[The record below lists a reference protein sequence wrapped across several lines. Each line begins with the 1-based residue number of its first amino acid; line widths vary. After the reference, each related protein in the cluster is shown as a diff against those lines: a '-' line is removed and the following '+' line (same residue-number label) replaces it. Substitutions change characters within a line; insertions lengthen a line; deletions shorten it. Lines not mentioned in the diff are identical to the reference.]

1 MWTQRWYHDN
11 ETLLP
16 LELDIMYHMI
26 YLELILMSQNIS
38 ISLSYLWVSEWRST
52 TPHWIYGI
60 MHRRWAPYKRL
71 LRLRISQV
79 PPFHFV
85 RFVQTH
91 QHFKWFFNGMVAS
104 FWSIFTWAETYTR
117 HWPTHIR
124 YSRANHWVHKSYTT
138 VRQMIIY
145 WIICSSTLLLM
156 VQLAQCYCS
165 DIFAFSA
172 SNLTAGALSPSFSSS
187 RSSSHSF
194 CLSCSRS
201 LASHTLY
208 LIHSMNNQRSSH
220 LGFTLSPMIEEKCR
234 QKPKNLWHQNK
245 FHIMT
250 LLEFIALPT
259 ESVNIF
265 QFQCKFKLANLFQ
278 IAGSGGGIPLCV
290 CARPVRLIQITE
302 QQQQQ
307 KNFWLSAKYINR
319 TPFY

>member
-220 LGFTLSPMIEEKCR
+220 LGFTLSPMKNAG
-234 QKPKNLWHQNK
+234 KNPKIYDIKTNFTSWHFWNLSLCQRNQSIFSNSNANSSWQIFFRLLAQAVVSPFVYALAPFALYKSPNNNNNK
-245 FHIMT
+245 KT
-250 LLEFIALPT
+250 
-259 ESVNIF
+259 
-265 QFQCKFKLANLFQ
+265 
-278 IAGSGGGIPLCV
+278 SGCL
-290 CARPVRLIQITE
+290 RNT
-302 QQQQQ
+302 
-307 KNFWLSAKYINR
+307 
-319 TPFY
+319 